1 VLFRVDMAEAQTRA
15 WSQIARPGTW
25 WTGAERVA
33 IAAETRHSRHCRLC
47 ALRCEA
53 LTPATTA
60 GTHDSLGAL
69 APAGIE
75 AIHRIS
81 TDSGRLGESWFRRL
95 LAAGLTDERYVELVA
110 VVTVAVAI
118 DTFRYAAGLDT
129 WNLPEPQPGQPTFR
143 TLRGCR
149 HWRLRTERTRTLTC
163 TATVPARAGGPVQ
176 ISIARLVWC
185 PMQ

>member
-118 DTFRYAAGLDT
+118 DTFRYAA
-129 WNLPEPQPGQPTFR
+129 
-143 TLRGCR
+143 
-149 HWRLRTERTRTLTC
+149 
-163 TATVPARAGGPVQ
+163 A
-176 ISIARLVWC
+176 
-185 PMQ
+185 